1 MYYVV
6 TWYPI
11 NMDNLNSNLKNL
23 YTQNE
28 LNMVNSGRKESLFD
42 SELEK
47 KCYFF
52 LTLVQTGGD
61 MRMASSMLNNY
72 FIFN

>member
-1 MYYVV
+1 
-6 TWYPI
+6 
-11 NMDNLNSNLKNL
+11 
-23 YTQNE
+23 
-28 LNMVNSGRKESLFD
+28 MVNSGRKESLFD

-47 KCYFF
+47 NAIF